1 VEGVEA
7 NVEGVEAKA
16 VEAVEAK
23 GAEAS
28 HPLPRLVA
36 DSSKT
41 SASLL

>member
-7 NVEGVEAKA
+7 NVEGVEAK
-16 VEAVEAK
+16 AVEAK